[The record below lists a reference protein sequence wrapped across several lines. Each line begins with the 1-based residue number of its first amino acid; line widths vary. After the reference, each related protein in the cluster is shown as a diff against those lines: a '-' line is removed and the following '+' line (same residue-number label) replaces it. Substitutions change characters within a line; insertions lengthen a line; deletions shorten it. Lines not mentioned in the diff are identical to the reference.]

1 MQVEIGQGGRLT
13 TAADALNFILAGNA
27 VFTLVS
33 RATSARYT
41 YKVSRAVDRV
51 GRPSATLF
59 KEDTAG
65 PVYFVSLLAGPDNTA
80 DYVYLGI
87 IRDGAFRLT
96 QKSKLTTAS
105 KPVQAFTWTLTRL
118 LLSHLPLNVEVW
130 HTGRCGRCARL
141 LTVPES
147 VARGIGPE
155 CAARMDGA
163 A

>member
-59 KEDTAG
+59 KNDTTG
-65 PVYFVSLLAGPDNTA
+65 PMYFVSLLAGPDNTA

-87 IRDGAFRLT
+87 IRDNVFRLT
-96 QKSKLTTAS
+96 KKSKLTRTSPPIVAIEW
-105 KPVQAFTWTLTRL
+105 ALTKL
-118 LLSHLPLNVEVW
+118 QLGAMPLQLEVW